1 MVVAVLCDWRSHG
14 DEDVRMKMPFTTR
27 AQPDDGAP
35 RDASWGFREGDEIVA
50 GRHVVRLLGGG
61 VRFEAYLAWDDRLH
75 ALVVA
80 KTLRPDQVDEPVAL
94 AAIAA
99 EARVL
104 ESLQHPVIVRAFD
117 AVVDGARPHLL
128 LEYLD
133 GPHLS
138 TVLRTSAISIE
149 QVLPLGLQLCSAVHY
164 MSTRGVVHLDIKPRN
179 VIMTGPPR
187 LIDFSLAL
195 RTDELAGV
203 SSPIGTPKYMAPEQC
218 DPALFHQLGS
228 ATDVW
233 GIGVTLYWAL
243 AQRSPF
249 PAPSSDEG
257 APREERY
264 PQLAHEPAPL
274 PADVAPALAELVEA
288 TLAPRP
294 ADRPA
299 AAQVAAELEPLVA
312 ALPSPRLGRFRVSA
326 RKGVRW

>member
-1 MVVAVLCDWRSHG
+1 MHL
-14 DEDVRMKMPFTTR
+14 KMPFTAR
-27 AQPDDGAP
+27 VEPGNVAP
-35 RDASWGFREGDEIVA
+35 HDASWGFREGDEIVG

-61 VRFEAYLAWDDRLH
+61 VRFEAYLIWDDQLL

-80 KTLRPDQVDEPVAL
+80 KVLRPDQVDDPVAL

-104 ESLQHPVIVRAFD
+104 ESLRHPVIMRSFD

-138 TVLRTSAISIE
+138 TLLRTSAISIE

-164 MSTRGVVHLDIKPRN
+164 MSTQDVVHLDVKPRN

-195 RTDELAGV
+195 RTGELARV
-203 SSPIGTPKYMAPEQC
+203 SSPTGTPKYMAPEQC
-218 DPALFHQLGS
+218 DPARFHQLGS

-233 GIGVTLYWAL
+233 GVGVTLYWAL

-249 PAPSSDEG
+249 PAPSSDES
-257 APREERY
+257 APLEERY
-264 PQLAHEPAPL
+264 PQLVHEPAPL
-274 PADVAPALAELVEA
+274 PADVSPALAELVES

-294 ADRPA
+294 EDRPA
-299 AAQVAAELEPLVA
+299 AGQVAAELELLVA
-312 ALPSPRLGRFRVSA
+312 ALPSPRLGRFRVSTK
-326 RKGVRW
+326 KGVRR

>member
-1 MVVAVLCDWRSHG
+1 MRL
-14 DEDVRMKMPFTTR
+14 KMPFTTR
-27 AQPDDGAP
+27 VERDNEAP

-61 VRFEAYLAWDDRLH
+61 VRFEAYLVWDDQLL
-75 ALVVA
+75 ALAVA
-80 KTLRPDQVDEPVAL
+80 KTLRPDQVGEPAAL

-138 TVLRTSAISIE
+138 TLLRTSAISIE

-164 MSTRGVVHLDIKPRN
+164 MGTQDVVHMDVKPRN

-195 RTDELAGV
+195 RTDELARV
-203 SSPIGTPKYMAPEQC
+203 SSPTGTPKYMAPEQC
-218 DPALFHQLGS
+218 DPARFCSLGS

-249 PAPSSDEG
+249 PAPSSEES
-257 APREERY
+257 ASLEERY

-274 PADVAPALAELVEA
+274 PADVTPALADLVEA

-294 ADRPA
+294 EDRPA
-299 AAQVAAELEPLVA
+299 AGQVAAELEALVA
-312 ALPSPRLGRFRVSA
+312 VLPSPRLGRFRVSA
-326 RKGVRW
+326 KKGVRR